1 MTCCELISNSSMN
14 HLQPEPT
21 RNSYPTTQKSTIMKS
36 YKDLEIYEMAYDY
49 ALEIHEMTMKLPKY
63 ELYEQ
68 GSQIRR
74 SSKSIK
80 DNIAEG
86 YGRRRY
92 KNEFIRFLIF
102 AHSSCDETIS
112 QLNMISET
120 HFPDNPLNDLLNKY
134 DKLGRKLNSF
144 IQYVEK
150 SWQT

>member
-1 MTCCELISNSSMN
+1 
-14 HLQPEPT
+14 
-21 RNSYPTTQKSTIMKS
+21 MKS
-36 YKDLEIYEMAYDY
+36 YRDLDVYQLSYKLAIEV
-49 ALEIHEMTMKLPKY
+49 HEMTMKLPKY

-92 KNEFIRFLIF
+92 KAEFIRFLIF

-112 QLNMISET
+112 QLNMINDIHNLKKASSLI
-120 HFPDNPLNDLLNKY
+120 LNYEELSKKMNK
-134 DKLGRKLNSF
+134 F

-150 SWQT
+150 NWNT

>member
-1 MTCCELISNSSMN
+1 
-14 HLQPEPT
+14 
-21 RNSYPTTQKSTIMKS
+21 MKS
-36 YKDLEIYEMAYDY
+36 YKDLEIYKLAYKH

-86 YGRRRY
+86 FGRIRY
-92 KNEFIRFLIF
+92 RNEFIRFLIF

-112 QLNMISET
+112 QLNMISDI
-120 HFPDNPLNDLLNKY
+120 HFPDDPLTDLLEKY
-134 DKLGRKLNSF
+134 DTLGRKLNSF
-144 IQYVEK
+144 IQFVEK
-150 SWQT
+150 EWQT